1 MQSTTIEQLTP
12 RKLSKQFGGTERW
25 WQRKLGGELQKIGKV
40 GKRGRLF
47 FGDLQTIAEWLAC
60 TGEASEKHS

>member
-1 MQSTTIEQLTP
+1 MSIEQLTP
-12 RKLSKQFGGTERW
+12 RKLSKQFGGTPRW
-25 WQRKLGGELQKIGKV
+25 WQRSLKTLEKIGKV

-60 TGEASEKHS
+60 TGEASERHG

>member
-1 MQSTTIEQLTP
+1 MQSTNVEQITP
-12 RKLSKQFGGTERW
+12 RKLAKLYGGTERW
-25 WQRKLGGELQKIGKV
+25 WQRTLPRLQAIGKV

-47 FGDLQTIAEWLAC
+47 FGNLQTIAEWLAC

>member
-1 MQSTTIEQLTP
+1 MIEQVTP
-12 RKLSKQFGGTERW
+12 RKLSKQFGGTCRW
-25 WQRKLGGELQKIGKV
+25 WQRTLKTLEKIGKV

-60 TGEASEKHS
+60 TGEASEQ